1 MKRVYK
7 IKSISSCSI
16 QERLRFN
23 SNMPT
28 TETREAGQELTLF
41 DCGQIYGE

>member
-1 MKRVYK
+1 MQRVYK
-7 IKSISSCSI
+7 IKTINSCSI
-16 QERLRFN
+16 QKHLMFN

-28 TETREAGQELTLF
+28 TETKEAGQELTPF